1 MILEEDGVACF
12 DLDVLGSDAQ
22 EDLRLS
28 LGISQRP
35 HHLDQVSSHSKNS
48 KRRKRD
54 IKADQSMTLSLN
66 SKISPVTHQP
76 PFTVGESEIQK
87 VCITE
92 GCSEA
97 ELLSQLER
105 SRQEYDE
112 IQKQRQQIER
122 CKQEQQ
128 LEATIEMRET
138 IEQLKEEALFKNE
151 QLAKYEK
158 KLSELDQEV
167 IFYKKQNEELVKKL
181 DELEAQSAAAEINS
195 FQCGNSQESSEKII
209 ILNDSKIDLKRNEML
224 RLQNEALKLQVE
236 GLKSELMEN
245 DLEKK
250 RLESIK
256 ADSEYNLRACEYN
269 VEILKNKNENL
280 NTEMSLVKRQLEK

>member
-28 LGISQRP
+28 LGLSQRP
-35 HHLDQVSSHSKNS
+35 HNLDQVSQDSCGA

-54 IKADQSMTLSLN
+54 QKADQSISLSLN
-66 SKISPVTHQP
+66 SKISPITHHP
-76 PFTVGESEIQK
+76 PFTAGGESEIPR

-112 IQKQRQQIER
+112 IQKQRQQMER

-158 KLSELDQEV
+158 KLHQLDQEAM
-167 IFYKKQNEELVKKL
+167 FYKQQNQELVKKL
-181 DELEAQSAAAEINS
+181 DELEAQSATAEINS
-195 FQCGNSQESSEKII
+195 FQCGNSSASSEKII
-209 ILNDSKIDLKRNEML
+209 ILNDSKL
-224 RLQNEALKLQVE
+224 
-236 GLKSELMEN
+236 
-245 DLEKK
+245 
-250 RLESIK
+250 
-256 ADSEYNLRACEYN
+256 
-269 VEILKNKNENL
+269 
-280 NTEMSLVKRQLEK
+280 